1 MNIYYKLVAI
11 GLITIIILAL
21 INIYVYSS
29 SKEVRLRIVL
39 GEDVDEPGVASL
51 KITASYHILVYDS
64 YGNVK
69 AERHKENDPI
79 SIQWYRMVANM
90 MFGFI
95 RSGALTWYDTGYN
108 ERTWVDTELVDHKGS
123 NTASYFNPKAYISLG
138 DGSGTPSLY
147 DYKMFSEVTKDV
159 PEMTVTDDS
168 ANSQYIVTYTK
179 TFTIQQDFTLTEV
192 GLLLYFDVAGV
203 GATTYVYLLVAHDS
217 VSPSIDLVDGDSVS
231 ITYQLTIP
239 YNPDGP
245 FTRWFY
251 NALINY
257 WLGYKGSTG
266 SALTL
271 KAESGNTGGIDTSGD
286 YDLYY
291 SSDDP
296 DVVDGEVIYIELGDG
311 SSTASPFFE
320 IYTLGNRL
328 QRKPTTDTQAIA
340 EVNETSSFQ
349 VHYIV
354 SFTFTSSASITEIG
368 ISYYTD
374 RNAGG
379 GATADYF
386 LWLYWSL
393 PSAIDVGANDG
404 LRVEV
409 TIEIPYT

>member
-11 GLITIIILAL
+11 GLIAIVILAL
-21 INIYVYSS
+21 INIYVYS

-64 YGNVK
+64 NGNVK

-108 ERTWVDTELVDHKGS
+108 ERTWVDTRFCGYDDAYSHD
-123 NTASYFNPKAYISLG
+123 PRAYIALG
-138 DGSGTPSLY
+138 NGSGTPSLY
-147 DYKMFSEVTKDV
+147 EYKIFSEVTKDL
-159 PEMTVTDDS
+159 PSITVTDDT

-179 TFTIQQDFTLTEV
+179 TFTIDSDFTLTEV
-192 GLLLYFDVAGV
+192 GLLLRMDVDASVSGDKNF
-203 GATTYVYLLVAHDS
+203 VYMLVAHDS
-217 VSPSIDLVDGDSVS
+217 VSPSIDLVTGDSVS

-257 WLGYKGSTG
+257 WLGYRGTTG

-271 KAESGNTGGIDTSGD
+271 KAESGNNGGIDTAMDD
-286 YDLYY
+286 YGTDWRDNVVGEYLY
-291 SSDDP
+291 
-296 DVVDGEVIYIELGDG
+296 VEVGDG
-311 SSTASPFFE
+311 STSASPLFE
-320 IYTLGNRL
+320 VYALGNRL
-328 QRKPTTDTQAIA
+328 QRKPTTDSQAIA
-340 EVNETSSFQ
+340 EVNETGSFQ
-349 VHYIV
+349 MKYVI
-354 SFTFTSSASITEIG
+354 SFTFTSSASIAEIG
-368 ISYYTD
+368 VSYYTD
-374 RNAGG
+374 RVVGDGYAG
-379 GATADYF
+379 DYY

-393 PSAIDVGANDG
+393 PSSVSVGANDG

>member
-11 GLITIIILAL
+11 GLIAIVILAL

-29 SKEVRLRIVL
+29 NKEVRLRIVL

-108 ERTWVDTELVDHKGS
+108 ERKYADFENEGI
-123 NTASYFNPKAYISLG
+123 NPKAYIALG
-138 DGSGTPSLY
+138 DGAGTPSLY
-147 DYKMFSEVTKDV
+147 DYKLFNEITKDV
-159 PEMTVTDDS
+159 PDMAVNDD
-168 ANSQYIVTYTK
+168 ATNQQYIVTYTK
-179 TFTIQQDFTLTEV
+179 TFVIDTDFTLTEI
-192 GLLLYFDVAGV
+192 GLLLYLDTDLSG
-203 GATTYVYLLVAHDS
+203 GILGVYLLVAHDS
-217 VSPSIDLVDGDSVS
+217 VSPSIDLVTGDSVS

-239 YNPDGP
+239 YNTDGP

-251 NALINY
+251 NALIDY
-257 WLGYKGSTG
+257 FLGYKGTTG
-266 SALTL
+266 SALSI
-271 KAESGNTGGIDTSGD
+271 KFESGNTGALATGNTAN
-286 YDLYY
+286 
-291 SSDDP
+291 
-296 DVVDGEVIYIELGDG
+296 DGTGEEYVYIEIGNG

-320 IYTLGNRL
+320 TYNLGNRL
-328 QRKPTTDTQAIA
+328 QRKPTTDSQAIA
-340 EVNETSSFQ
+340 EVNETGSFQ
-349 VHYIV
+349 MHYIV
-354 SFTFTSSASITEIG
+354 GFTFTSSASITEIG
-368 ISYYTD
+368 VSYYTD
-374 RNAGG
+374 RNGG
-379 GATADYF
+379 SNTAFDYV